1 MTTIPETK
9 WEPNSEYDAIVEQ
22 ANRYSQYKLYLST
35 LKEQERLNAPSPV
48 FDLFFKII
56 NKIKQSIKQQT
67 K

>member
-1 MTTIPETK
+1 MKSKTDTWTPSPEYTQLID
-9 WEPNSEYDAIVEQ
+9 DAEK
-22 ANRYSQYKLYLST
+22 YSQYKLYLST

-56 NKIKQSIKQQT
+56 DKIKQSVKQQT